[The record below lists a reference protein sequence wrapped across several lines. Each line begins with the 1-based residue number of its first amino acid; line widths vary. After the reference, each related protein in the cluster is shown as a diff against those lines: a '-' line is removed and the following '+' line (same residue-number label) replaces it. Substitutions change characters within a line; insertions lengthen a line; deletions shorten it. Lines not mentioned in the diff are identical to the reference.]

1 VNESSI
7 LCDAIAD
14 NSNLCIFFVAK
25 VLLLKNI
32 VTREE
37 LADDGEFEDIQEDVK
52 GECSTYGI
60 IESIIIPREKDGFRA
75 SAEGS
80 IYVMYQNADMAR
92 AASAALSGRKFANRI
107 VSVEYV
113 SILYA
118 FFEIPS
124 IYFSH
129 CNILCWCS
137 LMKGHFTGES
147 SFERDKHL
155 C

>member
-1 VNESSI
+1 MQ
-7 LCDAIAD
+7 
-14 NSNLCIFFVAK
+14 

-60 IESIIIPREKDGFRA
+60 IESIIIPRERDGFRA

-113 SILYA
+113 RISV
-118 FFEIPS
+118 
-124 IYFSH
+124 
-129 CNILCWCS
+129 CNIFIVHVLIYVV
-137 LMKGHFTGES
+137 HYIFADTV
-147 SFERDKHL
+147 
-155 C
+155 